1 VAADCKSNKIFVP
14 QVAPVAVVGTGGD
27 TNTTAGPGSPT
38 VGSLICGSNNGCVAV
53 YLHETDDQDSQGN
66 EDNQGNQDNACK
78 TKDHQ
83 NDNHD

>member
-1 VAADCKSNKIFVP
+1 
-14 QVAPVAVVGTGGD
+14 
-27 TNTTAGPGSPT
+27 
-38 VGSLICGSNNGCVAV
+38 V

-83 NDNHD
+83 ND